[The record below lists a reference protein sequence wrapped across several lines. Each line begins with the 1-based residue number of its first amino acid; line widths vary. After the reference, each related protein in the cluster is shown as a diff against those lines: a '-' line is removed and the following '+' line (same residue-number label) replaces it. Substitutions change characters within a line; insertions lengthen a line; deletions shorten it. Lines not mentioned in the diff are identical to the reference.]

1 MGQRQRLRSQR
12 CQQEE
17 GDKDARPPV
26 LTAKSLAGASTQNQ
40 KCTQDREP
48 QGQVR
53 EEAGILRH
61 GENVEGEPARQGH
74 HELIQLREV
83 REQGGRGEG
92 VGTQEQ
98 QYMAGDGLIVI
109 G

>member
-1 MGQRQRLRSQR
+1 MGRRQRLRSQR

-26 LTAKSLAGASTQNQ
+26 LTAKSPAGASTQNQ

-53 EEAGILRH
+53 EEAGIAA
-61 GENVEGEPARQGH
+61 GEPARQGH

-92 VGTQEQ
+92 VGIQEQ
-98 QYMAGDGLIVI
+98 QGVAGDGLIVI